1 MYKYMIIIY
10 TFINIRNINTKTC
23 MKHLPMYHAGQQSV
37 ENKQSTDT
45 KAEALHKYLLLA
57 EEKEKSL
64 FMAKFDWEKIRK
76 EVKDAY
82 KSKCTKKANGGI
94 HYKYNYSY
102 RYVLRVMVQ
111 VSKGTNVGENKKK
124 TLMSLIQQL
133 TTTDSIEEYITTR
146 GLEYSFKIPNIDY
159 VKYENHKCN
168 NVTISTVSIGNFS
181 VTDSRSA
188 AEDITI
194 NFKGVSVQH
203 PYMDSDKFPD
213 CITKIIES
221 CKTSNSFI
229 SIVKKTL
236 TGNCEDTSMSLM
248 AEVVTPP
255 DSYLSIIGNFSIPK
269 DDINTRL
276 FYECMLENNSDCTNY
291 ISLAA
296 DTTMQATKILSS
308 YMHKKGSRHKRDL
321 NDIPIDSEDLECMYE
336 IYEPYS
342 EGNEYSVCVSGKE
355 SETLHSRKKR
365 ASVSSI
371 NTDTDD
377 ESKMMATYLGVD
389 GHVIPERASHIQ
401 TGIYGGIEDDGII
414 GDGQIISRLSLEA
427 RRVFSPYMPSVPLDT
442 DPGSIR
448 DILRTSTSNL
458 PSPSKN
464 PVIAGVYSVVNN
476 KVASV
481 LSALSDDN
489 RHKTVIEGYLTEGAG
504 ITKQAKALHGDV
516 KTSHSSKKIVSG
528 GVFGAMKERIRDF
541 RDRGGEVLLTKYN
554 QKHSSLMFNVDTSTS
569 IVKPRHSVTS
579 SIQRFRNRIDSLNLE
594 TIRESDFDSLRRTK
608 SVNNI
613 NECGR
618 FGNTAAC
625 ALLGRVPD
633 ISENSKNNNG
643 KHTAINIL
651 VDKLRNSKTQ
661 SRIPK
666 IPVSSSILNKAGI
679 KHTISHV
686 TFLDEA
692 KMDNH
697 QRSRQY
703 DRQASSRSRVSW
715 LSNGDMDD
723 DFDSSS
729 LYTTRLRHSG
739 RVRGNRLL
747 SESGYQGDISRSDIG
762 GSIYQASIKNIDVQ
776 SKRIYRE
783 KMVETA
789 KKFDKTAALASATQ
803 MMVQGMISA
812 RIRNENF
819 KNVDFN
825 EAEAVFEAV
834 SASFSSIGN
843 AMLSAG
849 IIASPTVAFAGMGL
863 SFISGLL
870 DLGKHLYHLIS
881 GRPKPEDPL
890 VKKFNQY
897 NELVSDSTKMGV
909 RTCLMPGSDLVIY
922 LAYRNDSS
930 FKPSLEKLDLHFIDV
945 PESIVYYLNT
955 SNIVMDYSLTI
966 ACPIGYLRSPDLDVN
981 AFVTLKDVTE
991 EVRFYQ
997 VTRLGAMLS
1006 KSPIVRFTCGREV
1019 TLTLRPFEIP
1029 LSNMQLLK
1037 MATPGEHEESKS
1049 MPSNV
1054 CDIFPLKNFYL
1065 LVKGCPFD
1073 NSKVSIA
1080 YTTCSVLLR
1089 MSIWEEEN
1097 KRWLLEN
1104 PFDNKNRYKQLF
1116 TFTKFNFNDTIIK
1129 PNEVSGHAKFCAN
1142 RQSNHCHWFD
1152 VMVLDD
1158 ISSCENRVRKI
1169 YVEIYLFSGS
1179 RGFTSF
1185 VLTCPS
1191 GSTPVAVG
1199 NKDGII
1205 ELPFSDLFTVKMF
1218 ASVKKT
1224 NIGVFCVND
1233 YDTRYRSDMIIL
1245 KFVEPNFPKDTIP
1258 LDTYDGQNRLFND
1271 LVHNHMPW
1279 RSRTC
1284 SNIVGS
1290 KSCISFHGR
1299 IDIWNP
1305 NYVIETEIGSEVMI
1319 TEKYDPDLATLSS
1332 LSRAGDYFPYKL
1344 QLKYSL
1350 SGLGKVYDN
1359 DDRFWAD
1366 AKKRFRTFSSMLIVL
1381 VPCNMRQNI
1390 IKYHSQRISILQY
1403 QQALTNKYGD
1413 GKKYMFTTLSGS
1425 KCTAELDLTTKL
1437 LSLQC
1442 DEFSLPRSTLP
1453 QYEGICSITISSKD
1467 HCGATSDSAKSKGY
1481 SSSHAN
1487 TLRRCDKYK
1496 YPSIS
1501 VFIPDNY
1508 CGHGSLYGTYY
1519 PPQYEACKAYMH
1531 IYYRDTWIEKEILDE
1546 PPYAFNF
1553 KYNTSRNEYIDS
1565 NISGKL
1571 RDLYRAYK
1579 ELYEY
1584 TDGTLPK
1591 SINRLAG
1598 ALTDK
1603 GRDIANVNIDSNVLE
1618 VAYLADME
1626 KMAQLEVRI
1635 KELSKEVLVS
1645 TLSDNDLYE
1654 IIMKEQYGMCCLLDF
1669 KLNTS
1674 TKVYPNCNY
1683 TCGTIND
1690 FIYEEDTGNI
1700 TETTV
1705 LINGT
1710 HMDYGMF
1717 AISEASVVTCLDDN
1731 IIPVSIGSA
1740 RSEVE
1745 KNILLYS
1752 IELGLG
1758 SLMEELDYNISSI
1771 MLSNNITYIE

>member
-1 MYKYMIIIY
+1 MYKYIMIYAFIY
-10 TFINIRNINTKTC
+10 IHKTDSKTC
-23 MKHLPMYHAGQQSV
+23 MKNLPMYHSAQNSV

-45 KAEALHKYLLLA
+45 KAEALHKYLELA

-64 FMAKFDWEKIRK
+64 FMGKFDWEKIRK

-82 KSKCTKKANGGI
+82 KTKCIKKSNGST
-94 HYKYNYSY
+94 HYKYDYSY
-102 RYVLRVMVQ
+102 KYVLRVMVQ
-111 VSKGTNVGENKKK
+111 VTKGTKIGDSKKK

-133 TTTDSIEEYITTR
+133 TTANSIDEYVTTS
-146 GLEYSFKIPNIDY
+146 GSGYSFKIPDIDY
-159 VKYENHKCN
+159 VKYENPKCN

-188 AEDITI
+188 AEDIII
-194 NFKGVSVQH
+194 NFNGVSVQH

-213 CITKIIES
+213 CINKIVES

-229 SIVKKTL
+229 STIRKTL
-236 TGNCEDTSMSLM
+236 TGNCDHASMSLM

-255 DSYLSIIGNFSIPK
+255 NSYLNIIGNFSIK
-269 DDINTRL
+269 DDVNTRL
-276 FYECMLENNSDCTNY
+276 FYECMLENNPDCSNY
-291 ISLAA
+291 VSLAA
-296 DTTMQATKILSS
+296 DTAAQATKILSS
-308 YMHKKGSRHKRDL
+308 YMYTKGNRHKRDTGE
-321 NDIPIDSEDLECMYE
+321 IPLDSEDLECMYE
-336 IYEPYS
+336 AYEPYR
-342 EGNEYSVCVSGKE
+342 EGTEYTECVNSKKAE
-355 SETLHSRKKR
+355 IAKSRKKR
-365 ASVSSI
+365 TIVPSI

-377 ESKMMATYLGVD
+377 ETKMMARYLGVD
-389 GHVIPERASHIQ
+389 GQVIPDRVSHIQ
-401 TGIYGGIEDDGII
+401 TGIHGGSENDGII
-414 GDGQIISRLSLEA
+414 GDGQLISRLSLQA
-427 RRVFSPYMPSVPLDT
+427 RQAFAPYMPSVPLDT
-442 DPGSIR
+442 DPYSIR
-448 DILRTSTSNL
+448 DVLRTSTSNL
-458 PSPSKN
+458 PPPSKN
-464 PVIAGVYSVVNN
+464 PVIAGVYSVATN
-476 KVASV
+476 KVNSV

-489 RHKTVIEGYLTEGAG
+489 RHKTVIKEYLTEGDG
-504 ITKQAKALHGDV
+504 ITKQSKALHGDV
-516 KTSHSSKKIVSG
+516 KTSYSSKKIVSSSI
-528 GVFGAMKERIRDF
+528 FDTMKEKIRDF
-541 RDRGGEVLLTKYN
+541 RDTGGEVLLTKYN
-554 QKHSSLMFNVDTSTS
+554 QRQSSLMFNVDTSTS
-569 IVKPRHSVTS
+569 IVKPRRHSIES
-579 SIQRFRNRIDSLNLE
+579 SMKEFGRRIDSLTME
-594 TIRESDFDSLRRTK
+594 TIQENNFDSLRRTK
-608 SVNNI
+608 STNSI
-613 NECGR
+613 EDCGK

-633 ISENSKNNNG
+633 MGKNNNNNV
-643 KHTAINIL
+643 KHNTAVNIL
-651 VDKLRNSKTQ
+651 IDKLRNSKTPL
-661 SRIPK
+661 RVPK
-666 IPVSSSILNKAGI
+666 IPISTSILGRSGI
-679 KHTISHV
+679 KHTVSHV
-686 TFLDEA
+686 TFSDES
-692 KMDNH
+692 KIDNH
-697 QRSRQY
+697 ERSRQY
-703 DRQASSRSRVSW
+703 VRQGSTRSRVSW
-715 LSNGDMDD
+715 ISNSDIDD
-723 DFDSSS
+723 IDSS
-729 LYTTRLRHSG
+729 LYGRSRTYSGGTRSNRLR
-739 RVRGNRLL
+739 
-747 SESGYQGDISRSDIG
+747 SESGYQGDTSRSDME
-762 GSIYQASIKNIDVQ
+762 GSVYQPSIKELDIK
-776 SKRIYRE
+776 SKKVYRE
-783 KMVETA
+783 KMIETA
-789 KKFDKTAALASATQ
+789 KKFDKTAALTSATQ
-803 MMVQGMISA
+803 LIVQGMISA

-825 EAEAVFEAV
+825 EAETIFEAV
-834 SASFSSIGN
+834 SASFSSVGN

-870 DLGKHLYHLIS
+870 DLGNHLYQLIT
-881 GRPKPEDPL
+881 GKPKPEDPL

-897 NELVSDSTKMGV
+897 NELVSDSTRMGV

-930 FKPSLEKLDLHFIDV
+930 FKPSLEKLNLHFIDV

-955 SNIVMDYSLTI
+955 SNIIMDYSLTI

-1019 TLTLRPFEIP
+1019 TLTLKPFEIP

-1037 MATPGEHEESKS
+1037 MATPGEPEESKS

-1054 CDIFPLKNFYL
+1054 CDLFPLKNFYL

-1073 NSKVSIA
+1073 NSKVAIA

-1097 KRWLLEN
+1097 RRWLLEN
-1104 PFDNKNRYKQLF
+1104 PFDNKNRFKQLF
-1116 TFTKFNFNDTIIK
+1116 TFNRFNFNDTVIK
-1129 PNEVSGHAKFCAN
+1129 PNEISGHAKFCAN

-1245 KFVEPNFPKDTIP
+1245 KFVEPNFPKDVLP
-1258 LDTYDGQNRLFND
+1258 LDTYDGQNKLFNE
-1271 LVHNHMPW
+1271 LVYNHMPW

-1305 NYVIETEIGSEVMI
+1305 NYVVDTEIGSEIMI
-1319 TEKYDPDLATLSS
+1319 TEKYDPDIATLSS
-1332 LSRAGDYFPYKL
+1332 ISKSSHYFPYKL

-1350 SGLGKVYDN
+1350 SGLGKVYDTA
-1359 DDRFWAD
+1359 DRFWQD
-1366 AKKRFRTFSSMLIVL
+1366 AKKKFRTFSSMLIVL
-1381 VPCNMRQNI
+1381 VPCNMIQNI

-1413 GKKYMFTTLSGS
+1413 GKKYVFTTLSGS

-1442 DEFSLPRSTLP
+1442 EEFSLPRSTLP

-1467 HCGATSDSAKSKGY
+1467 HCGTTLDSSKYRGY

-1487 TLRRCDKYK
+1487 TPRRCDMYK

-1501 VFIPDNY
+1501 MYVPDNY
-1508 CGHGSLYGTYY
+1508 CGYGSLYGTYY
-1519 PPQYEACKAYMH
+1519 PPQYEACKSYIH
-1531 IYYRDTWIEKEILDE
+1531 IYYSDTWIEKEILDE

-1553 KYNTSRNEYIDS
+1553 KYDTSKNEYIDS
-1565 NISGKL
+1565 TISGKL
-1571 RDLYRAYK
+1571 RGLYQAYK

-1598 ALTDK
+1598 ALSDK
-1603 GRDIANVNIDSNVLE
+1603 GRDIASVNIDSSVLE

-1626 KMAQLEVRI
+1626 KMAQLEEKI
-1635 KELSKEVLVS
+1635 KDLSKEVLIS

-1683 TCGTIND
+1683 TCGTLDD
-1690 FIYEEDTGNI
+1690 FIYEEDTGNT
-1700 TETTV
+1700 TEITV

-1710 HMDYGMF
+1710 HMDYDMF
-1717 AISEASVVTCLDDN
+1717 SVSEASVVTCLDDN
-1731 IIPVSIGSA
+1731 VIPLSIGSA

-1771 MLSNNITYIE
+1771 MLSNNITYID